1 MLQALYPIEVRLKLR
16 ISGKHRTL
24 VKILLILIPLLS
36 ITLSFF
42 SLPLEIAVVVS
53 IMFAIVPFILDR
65 FLFIY
70 NVVHIMPMPTEGM
83 LSHIMGSSW
92 FSKDTGTMDGLGFVI
107 IFKYKE
113 TAKEAF
119 SMFKAWNYG
128 KVIDAS
134 ENIAFRA
141 ISEGDCKYSIFVFPG
156 DRIGS
161 LRHSESLAK
170 NTYGTASCVT
180 LSVVKFH
187 MQFCFDYSNE
197 ELKMKCINSMPHVSE
212 LILNVGYIENNG
224 IKFYSKRGFR
234 LRNFTLRDRSDDQ
247 IGSIEKSLTWDDPT
261 GKLPE
266 INQSLVDKVNE
277 SLHKET

>member
-1 MLQALYPIEVRLKLR
+1 M
-16 ISGKHRTL
+16 
-24 VKILLILIPLLS
+24 
-36 ITLSFF
+36 LSFF

-53 IMFAIVPFILDR
+53 VMFAIVPFILDR
-65 FLFIY
+65 FVFIY
-70 NVVHIMPMPTEGM
+70 NIVHIMPMPTEGM
-83 LSHIMGSSW
+83 LLHIMGSSW
-92 FSKDTGTMDGLGFVI
+92 FSKGTSTMDGLGFGI

-141 ISEGDCKYSIFVFPG
+141 IVEGDDKYSVFVFPG
-156 DRIGS
+156 DRIDS
-161 LRHSESLAK
+161 LHHSESLAK
-170 NTYGTASCVT
+170 DTYGTASCVA

-197 ELKMKCINSMPHVSE
+197 ELKMKCIESMPHISE
-212 LILNVGYIENNG
+212 LILNIGYIENDE

-234 LRNFTLRDRSDDQ
+234 LRNFTLKDRSDSS
-247 IGSIEKSLTWDDPT
+247 IGAIEKSLNWDDPT
-261 GKLPE
+261 DKLPE
-266 INQSLVDKVNE
+266 INQALVDRVNE
-277 SLHKET
+277 DLEKRT